1 MTYQTRRDA
10 AHAIALLLGLCVLGG
25 LPAVDAQTSP
35 DGDAVANVPD
45 AAQVCLSCHAIAAD
59 EPALEGPTL
68 WGVVGRRIASAAD
81 FEYSDALRR
90 QQGDWDRAKLDRF
103 LAAPQAF
110 APGTQMTLGG
120 VRNAADRAA
129 VIDFLET
136 LR

>member
-1 MTYQTRRDA
+1 MPMHLSRRSPGVLA
-10 AHAIALLLGLCVLGG
+10 GLLLAG
-25 LPAVDAQTSP
+25 LPELAANASP
-35 DGDAVANVPD
+35 EGESAASVP
-45 AAQVCLSCHAIAAD
+45 AAAEQCLSCHAIAAD

-68 WGVVGRRIASAAD
+68 WGAVGRRIASAAD

-90 QQGDWDRAKLDRF
+90 QQGAWDRAQLDRF

-120 VRNAADRAA
+120 VRNAADRAV

>member
-1 MTYQTRRDA
+1 MRMHLSRRSRSMVA
-10 AHAIALLLGLCVLGG
+10 GLLLAG
-25 LPAVDAQTSP
+25 LPAVAANASP
-35 DGDAVANVPD
+35 DGESTASVPEAVE
-45 AAQVCLSCHAIAAD
+45 VCLSCHAIAAD

-90 QQGDWDRAKLDRF
+90 QQGAWDRAKLDRF

-120 VRNAADRAA
+120 VRNAVDRAA

>member
-1 MTYQTRRDA
+1 MRMHLSRRSRSMVA
-10 AHAIALLLGLCVLGG
+10 GWLLAG
-25 LPAVDAQTSP
+25 LPVVAANASP
-35 DGDAVANVPD
+35 DGASTASVPE
-45 AAQVCLSCHAIAAD
+45 AAEVCLSCHAIAAD

-90 QQGDWDRAKLDRF
+90 QEGAWDRAKLDRF

>member
-1 MTYQTRRDA
+1 MRMHLSLRSRVVA
-10 AHAIALLLGLCVLGG
+10 AGLLLAA
-25 LPAVDAQTSP
+25 LPAVVVNASSSSEGATR
-35 DGDAVANVPD
+35 VPE
-45 AAQVCLSCHAIAAD
+45 AAEPCLSCHAIAAD

-90 QQGDWDRAKLDRF
+90 QEGAWDRARLDRF

>member
-1 MTYQTRRDA
+1 MHTLLMPRPHSLLA
-10 AHAIALLLGLCVLGG
+10 GLLLAG
-25 LPAVDAQTSP
+25 LPAVAAHAAS
-35 DGDAVANVPD
+35 DGEAAARVPE
-45 AAQVCLSCHAIAAD
+45 AAEVCLSCHAIAAD

>member
-1 MTYQTRRDA
+1 MMRKHMMRHSQNVLVV
-10 AHAIALLLGLCVLGG
+10 LLLAG
-25 LPAVDAQTSP
+25 LPAVAVNASP
-35 DGDAVANVPD
+35 DGERATSVPE
-45 AAQVCLSCHAIAAD
+45 AAEVCLSCHAIAAD

-81 FEYSDALRR
+81 FDYSDALRR
-90 QQGDWDRAKLDRF
+90 QEGAWDRAKLDRF
-103 LAAPQAF
+103 LAAPQVF

-120 VRNAADRAA
+120 VRNATDRAA

>member
-1 MTYQTRRDA
+1 MRPTGYPR
-10 AHAIALLLGLCVLGG
+10 LLLGVFLLGG
-25 LPAVDAQTSP
+25 LPAVAVPAAPGD
-35 DGDAVANVPD
+35 DGAASVPE
-45 AAQVCLSCHAIAAD
+45 VMERCLACHTIAAD

-68 WGVVGRRIASAAD
+68 WGVVGRRIAGAAD

-90 QQGDWDRAKLDRF
+90 MDGAWDRATLDRF
-103 LAAPQAF
+103 LAAPQVF

-129 VIDFLET
+129 VIDYLET

>member
-1 MTYQTRRDA
+1 MRPTV
-10 AHAIALLLGLCVLGG
+10 HLPLLPGVLLGG
-25 LPAVDAQTSP
+25 LVAVTA
-35 DGDAVANVPD
+35 GAVPD
-45 AAQVCLSCHAIAAD
+45 HAAAADVPEPVEACLACHTIAAD

-68 WGVVGRRIASAAD
+68 WGVVGRRIAGAAD

-90 QQGDWDRAKLDRF
+90 MDGAWDRATLDRF
-103 LAAPQAF
+103 LAAPQVF

-129 VIDFLET
+129 VIDYLET